1 MIHINLLLRTCILLV
16 LSLTLCA
23 GTARAVTLQPDSDA
37 NRYVARALRVGIGS
51 VNRMETY
58 LSPLE
63 YTGTEGRF
71 LYESRRMTRMMGGRV
86 SVRHAV
92 EGNFSVAHNPTHDAS
107 YLSGDLDWQNAWHY
121 NLSPARG
128 LTLLLGAGTC
138 LSVGAIYN
146 TRNGNNPA
154 QGKLSGDVDA
164 SAAASYSFSLFGIP
178 LTARYQID
186 MPLLGLMFSPQ
197 YGQSYYEIFSLGHH
211 KHNVCVT
218 WPGNA
223 PTFRNLLTLDVP
235 IRRVGTIRL
244 GWRADIRQSKV
255 NDLKSHAWSSLF
267 MLGYVRHFRIIKVRD
282 EEYHKSNF

>member
-37 NRYVARALRVGIGS
+37 NRYVARSLMVGIGS

-121 NLSPARG
+121 
-128 LTLLLGAGTC
+128 
-138 LSVGAIYN
+138 
-146 TRNGNNPA
+146 
-154 QGKLSGDVDA
+154 DVDA

-235 IRRVGTIRL
+235 IRKVGTIRL

>member
-37 NRYVARALRVGIGS
+37 NRYVARSLMVGIGS

-138 LSVGAIYN
+138 LSVGAVYN
-146 TRNGNNPA
+146 TRNGNNP
-154 QGKLSGDVDA
+154 GPSTA
-164 SAAASYSFSLFGIP
+164 SPITRYS
-178 LTARYQID
+178 RW
-186 MPLLGLMFSPQ
+186 
-197 YGQSYYEIFSLGHH
+197 
-211 KHNVCVT
+211 VT
-218 WPGNA
+218 TSTMSVSHG
-223 PTFRNLLTLDVP
+223 
-235 IRRVGTIRL
+235 
-244 GWRADIRQSKV
+244 RATRPRSAIC
-255 NDLKSHAWSSLF
+255 
-267 MLGYVRHFRIIKVRD
+267 
-282 EEYHKSNF
+282 